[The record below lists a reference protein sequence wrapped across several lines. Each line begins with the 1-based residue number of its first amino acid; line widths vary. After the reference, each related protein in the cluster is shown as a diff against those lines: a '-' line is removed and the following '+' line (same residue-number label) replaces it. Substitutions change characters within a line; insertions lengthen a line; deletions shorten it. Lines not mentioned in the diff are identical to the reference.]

1 MRIIAG
7 ELKGRRLQ
15 TPDDSEKIRPTSDH
29 VKESIFNMLSPY
41 IEDSLIADI
50 FSGTGNLGIEAVS
63 RGAKHAFFGDI
74 SRKSLAL
81 TEKNIKLC
89 GIMDRSTLLQGE
101 WQQVLKRLPQEI
113 DVFFLDPPYRAG
125 IMTDC
130 IETIDSLSLQNENGI
145 IVAEHSGKEIL
156 PPIIGRYSILKE
168 KRYGSIVITIYTKDA
183 EDI

>member
-1 MRIIAG
+1 M
-7 ELKGRRLQ
+7 
-15 TPDDSEKIRPTSDH
+15 
-29 VKESIFNMLSPY
+29 
-41 IEDSLIADI
+41 
-50 FSGTGNLGIEAVS
+50 
-63 RGAKHAFFGDI
+63 
-74 SRKSLAL
+74 
-81 TEKNIKLC
+81 
-89 GIMDRSTLLQGE
+89 LQGE

-130 IETIDSLSLQNENGI
+130 IETIDGLSLQNENGI

-168 KRYGSIVITIYTKDA
+168 KRYGSIVITIYSKDA